1 MRLLNKLFGLSFIL
15 IFFSSCGSNQEKK
28 VNEAPKKATSL
39 PAPFKH
45 HEKIEVG
52 PELIFDIYTW
62 GRGADSTSSLLVLRS
77 DSIKN
82 DFSVASTNNI
92 DGKFREVFNT
102 DMDNDGNPEI
112 LIYYTT
118 NDKYQSA
125 KIICYEF
132 TGKITNEIDFP
143 KLSTKTKIQYRGKD
157 KFYVK
162 AGKLF
167 REFDLYAADDK
178 EGKKP
183 IEKKIIQYFLKGNRF
198 DLNEIK

>member
-1 MRLLNKLFGLSFIL
+1 MKLLNSLFSFFL
-15 IFFSSCGSNQEKK
+15 IVIIFSSCGNQEKK
-28 VNEAPKKATSL
+28 IKKALKEVASL

-92 DGKFREVFNT
+92 EGKFKEVFNT
-102 DMDNDGNPEI
+102 DMDDDGNPEV
-112 LIYYTT
+112 LIYYTA

-125 KIICYEF
+125 KMICYEF
-132 TGKITNEIDFP
+132 TGKNPNQIDFP
-143 KLSTKTKIQYRGKD
+143 SLSSKTKSQYRGKD

-162 AGKLF
+162 EGKLF
-167 REFDLYAADDK
+167 REFNIYDIEDK
-178 EGKKP
+178 EGKKA
-183 IEKKIIQYFLKGNRF
+183 IEKKTIQYFIKGNRF
-198 DLNEIK
+198 DMNEIK